1 MATRFVTNLDL
12 VQNQILNGRF
22 EAVASDPN
30 TGNFEGRLIYNT
42 TEDTIKVWTGTAWRK
57 MLHGITSTGSASE
70 ALTISESNG
79 AVTIQPN
86 LATGSDDGVMSA
98 ADKTKLDAA
107 TASDSVSTLVI
118 RDAAGR
124 FQVATPVSGLDAAN
138 KSYVDSARTGLDV
151 KASVKVATTGPITL
165 STGLEAGDT
174 IDGYTLV
181 AGDRVLVKNQ
191 DTASENGIYVV
202 AETGAPSR
210 ATDADSSA
218 EVSPGMFTF
227 VEQGT
232 TNADSGWV
240 LITDGTITLGTTGL
254 EFSLFS
260 VAGNILAGDGL
271 LKTGDVLSVRV
282 DDNAANPTLEISSDR
297 LRIAATAAGD
307 GLTGGGAVPLA
318 LNVANDRGLSILSD
332 QLGIKFDTTVSGLAV
347 NGTSGLALQSSMA
360 GTGLTFTAG
369 VLSVDA
375 IDLDSSSG
383 GGVTGILPIANG
395 GTNAS
400 TESQARTNLAATSP
414 TGANTSTPVL
424 ARVANKVI
432 GDGASTSFTVTH
444 NFGTRAV
451 VVQVFDSSS
460 YDTVIADVVRTTTD
474 SVTVSFSVAPAS
486 NAFTVVVTG

>member
-210 ATDADSSA
+210 AADADSSA
-218 EVSPGMFTF
+218 EVTPGMFTF

-240 LITDGTITLGTTGL
+240 LITDGTINLGTTGL

-282 DDNAANPTLEISSDR
+282 DDNAANPTLEIASDR

-332 QLGIKFDTTVSGLAV
+332 QLGINLNTGISGLETTASGLAIKS
-347 NGTSGLALQSSMA
+347 NIA

-375 IDLDSSSG
+375 IELDSASG
-383 GGVTGILPIANG
+383 GGVTGVLPIANG

-424 ARVANKVI
+424 ARIANKVI

>member
-1 MATRFVTNLDL
+1 MATKFVTNLDL
-12 VQNQILNGRF
+12 VQNQILKGRF
-22 EAVASDPN
+22 ESVSSDPT
-30 TGNFEGRLIYNT
+30 TGTFTGWVIYNS
-42 TEDTIKVWTGTAWRK
+42 TEKTLKYYDGTAWQR
-57 MLHGITSTGSASE
+57 LVVSISSAGAASE
-70 ALTISESNG
+70 AITVTNNSDG
-79 AVTIQPN
+79 TVTITPN
-86 LATGSDDGVMSA
+86 LATGTDDGVMSA
-98 ADKTKLDAA
+98 SDKAKLDASSA
-107 TASDSVSTLVI
+107 ADSINTLVI
-118 RDAAGR
+118 RDANGR

-165 STGLEAGDT
+165 STGLEAGDE

-202 AETGAPSR
+202 AESGAPSR
-210 ATDADSSA
+210 ADDADSSA
-218 EVSPGMFTF
+218 EVTPGLFTF

-240 LITDGTITLGTTGL
+240 LITNAPITLGTTGL

-260 VAGNILAGDGL
+260 VAGNILAGAGL
-271 LKTGDVLSVRV
+271 SKTGDVLDVNV
-282 DDNAANPTLEISSDR
+282 DSNAASPTLEISSDR
-297 LRIAATAAGD
+297 LRIASTAAGS
-307 GLTGGGAVPLA
+307 GLSGGGGSP
-318 LNVANDRGLSILSD
+318 
-332 QLGIKFDTTVSGLAV
+332 LAV
-347 NGTSGLALQSSMA
+347 NVASDGGIQITSDNLEIKVNSAVNGLDTTADGLALQSNMA
-360 GTGLTFTAG
+360 GTGLTFTSG
-369 VLSVDA
+369 VLSVNA

-400 TESQARTNLAATSP
+400 TEAQARTNLAATSP

>member
-1 MATRFVTNLDL
+1 MKFVTHLDL
-12 VQNQILNGRF
+12 NQNELRNGKF
-22 EAVASDPN
+22 QVVSSDPT
-30 TGNFEGRLIYNT
+30 TGNFEGRLIYNS
-42 TEDTIKVWTGTAWRK
+42 TEKTVKYFDGSVWKKAIVSVSSSGA
-57 MLHGITSTGSASE
+57 ASE
-70 ALTISESNG
+70 ALTINESNG
-79 AVTIQPN
+79 AITITPN
-86 LATGSDDGVMSA
+86 LATGTDDGVMSA
-98 ADKTKLDAA
+98 SDKAKLDAA

-118 RDAAGR
+118 RDVNGR
-124 FQVATPVSGLDAAN
+124 FQAATPVDGLDVAN

-151 KASVKVATTGPITL
+151 KASVKAATTGPINL
-165 STGLEAGDT
+165 AADLEAGDV

-181 AGDRVLVKNQ
+181 AGDRILVKNQ
-191 DTASENGIYVV
+191 LTGSENGIWIV
-202 AETGAPSR
+202 AETGAPTR

-218 EVSPGMFTF
+218 EVTPGLFTF

-240 LITDGTITLGTTGL
+240 LINDGTITLGTTAL
-254 EFSLFS
+254 NFSLFS

-271 LKTGDVLSVRV
+271 SKTGDVLDVNV
-282 DDNAANPTLEISSDR
+282 DGTSIEISSDT
-297 LRIAATAAGD
+297 LRIASGAAGD
-307 GLTGGGAVPLA
+307 ALSWNAGELNVEVAATGGIEIASDALQIKVDPAV
-318 LNVANDRGLSILSD
+318 D
-332 QLGIKFDTTVSGLAV
+332 GLATTAD
-347 NGTSGLALQSSMA
+347 GLHLTSDIA

-369 VLSVDA
+369 VISVDA
-375 IDLDSSSG
+375 IDLDSSTG

-400 TESQARTNLAATSP
+400 DEATARQNLAYTSP

-432 GDGASTSFTVTH
+432 GDGSATSYTVTH

-451 VVQVFDSSS
+451 LVQVFDSSS

>member
-1 MATRFVTNLDL
+1 MATKFVTNLDL

-22 EAVASDPN
+22 ESVASDPA

-42 TEDTIKVWTGTAWRK
+42 TEDTIKVYTGSAWRK
-57 MLHGITSTGSASE
+57 MLHGISSSGSASE
-70 ALTISESNG
+70 AITISESNG
-79 AVTIQPN
+79 AVTITPN

-107 TASDSVSTLVI
+107 TASDSVNTLVI
-118 RDAAGR
+118 RDSAGR
-124 FQVATPVSGLDAAN
+124 YQAATPVNGLDVAN

-151 KASVKVATTGPITL
+151 KASVKVATTGPVTL
-165 STGLEAGDT
+165 STGLEAGDE

-202 AETGAPSR
+202 AESGAPSR
-210 ATDADSSA
+210 AADADSSA
-218 EVSPGMFTF
+218 EVTPGMFTF

-240 LITDGTITLGTTGL
+240 LITDGTINLGTTGL

-282 DDNAANPTLEISSDR
+282 DDDAVAPTLEIASDR
-297 LRIAATAAGD
+297 LRIASTAAGD
-307 GLTGGGAVPLA
+307 GLSGGGGSPLEV
-318 LNVANDRGLSILSD
+318 NVASAGGIEIASDDLQIKIDPAVAGLE
-332 QLGIKFDTTVSGLAV
+332 TTADGLHT
-347 NGTSGLALQSSMA
+347 TSGMA

-414 TGANTSTPVL
+414 TGANTTTPVL
-424 ARVANKVI
+424 ARVASKVI

-460 YDTVIADVVRTTTD
+460 YDTVITDVVRTTTD
-474 SVTVSFSVAPAS
+474 SVDVSFSSAPAS

>member
-1 MATRFVTNLDL
+1 MATKFVTNLDL

-22 EAVASDPN
+22 ESVSSDPN

-42 TEDTIKVWTGTAWRK
+42 TEDTIKVYTGSAWRK
-57 MLHGITSTGSASE
+57 MLHGISSAGSASE
-70 ALTISESNG
+70 AITVSESNG
-79 AVTIQPN
+79 AVTITPN
-86 LATGSDDGVMSA
+86 LATGTDDGVMSA
-98 ADKTKLDAA
+98 ADKTKLDNAS
-107 TASDSVSTLVI
+107 ASDSVSTLVI
-118 RDAAGR
+118 RDASGR
-124 FQVATPVSGLDAAN
+124 FQVATPVNGLDAAN

-202 AETGAPSR
+202 AESGAPSR
-210 ATDADSSA
+210 ATDADSSL
-218 EVSPGMFTF
+218 EVTPGMFTF

-240 LITDGTITLGTTGL
+240 LITDGAITLGTTGL

-282 DDNAANPTLEISSDR
+282 DDNAASPTLEISSDR
-297 LRIAATAAGD
+297 LRIASTAAGS
-307 GLTGGGAVPLA
+307 GLGGGGASPLSV
-318 LNVANDRGLSILSD
+318 NVAAAGGIEISSD
-332 QLGIKFDTTVSGLAV
+332 NLQIKVDGAVSGLET
-347 NGTSGLALQSSMA
+347 TSDGLHLKSNMA

-383 GGVTGILPIANG
+383 GGVTGVLPIANG

-414 TGANTSTPVL
+414 TGANTTTPVL
-424 ARVANKVI
+424 ARVASKVI
-432 GDGASTSFTVTH
+432 GDGASTSYTVTH

-451 VVQVFDSSS
+451 IVQVFDSSS

-474 SVTVSFSVAPAS
+474 SVTVSFSSAPAS
-486 NAFTVVVTG
+486 NAFTVVITG